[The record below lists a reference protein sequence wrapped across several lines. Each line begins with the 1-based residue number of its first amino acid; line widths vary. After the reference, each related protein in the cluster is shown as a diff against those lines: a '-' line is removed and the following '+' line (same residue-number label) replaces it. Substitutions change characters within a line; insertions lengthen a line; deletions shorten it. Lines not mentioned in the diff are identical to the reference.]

1 MRKII
6 LLSALFFALFSV
18 LTPHETAT
26 AMTIKTIKKKLI
38 LQGSRY
44 DPPNSVDVFISF
56 RTGTNTVIG
65 VECPAG
71 VTALSYTYSSASA
84 TISTITVNN
93 FMVQPVGFG
102 GSIDVSGDYDVY

>member
-18 LTPHETAT
+18 LTPNEAAT
-26 AMTIKTIKKKLI
+26 AKTIKTIKKKLI

-44 DPPNSVDVFISF
+44 DPPNSIEVLISF

-65 VECPAG
+65 VECPQG
-71 VTALSYTYSSASA
+71 VNAVSYTYSSASA

-93 FMVQPVGFG
+93 FMVLPVGFG
-102 GSIDVSGDYDVY
+102 GAIDVSGDYDVF